1 MKVIFNYAT
10 RQFESMEPTLRD
22 RFALGGRVN
31 YAIGDLVYS
40 DLPGQMGDAKLERA
54 RIRSG
59 AVGKDERFVKRLS
72 KGKSSYWPFKSNNV
86 LITQS
91 DIDNSFLVNNLIKKN
106 KGFLASPESFALE
119 LFGKTKAGKP
129 VNLKGAM
136 RALVIAMDNFKEAEN
151 FRFATDVYKNI
162 DAKKFNY
169 LEMVAKS
176 ITQSKNAKNVAES
189 AAAFLP
195 ENMVTHYPKTLAR
208 GGEKGLFNIGQKIKP
223 ADKKFL
229 IDRIT
234 KLTGEP
240 INLKQLDETLKFA
253 IDSRTAT
260 GRLKGLIKRNAAMN
274 ADIKKLYDDPQIS
287 KLIRGNL
294 NAADKANILKR
305 AVKLIDD
312 DVSIASRRL
321 FQMAQAIAGT
331 RDIPGIKVDEA
342 LGKRIIDTQ
351 RIVGKAGNGY
361 AFSGLVYDH
370 YGKVIDKALGATKGK
385 SFIGYYQSN
394 IAKALDAGLVPDE
407 IFGVTA
413 SARRGMS
420 PYAIFTQALTEDV
433 NSRIKGANL
442 DSLLS
447 KTHKDLQ
454 AIFKGKKYNQLNVAD
469 KKSAN
474 RIVKV
479 FEDAKKAIIKKEG
492 AKMKNVQLAEFD
504 LKNAPSKSIANYK
517 NLDKN
522 LQKAFDNTY
531 KKVGYSMKVPKE
543 FKTQKQLLE
552 SLQKSKGVFKGAAK
566 IGGKVLG
573 PLGVVLGVSAVS
585 TAAKAGESNL
595 FDLASA
601 YLTADP
607 EVATT
612 SRLLRED
619 EKFRQEYM
627 ANLPDITQELP
638 DSDEVAGL
646 KETFPGSNMD
656 YLQAVQDGFQGSF
669 EDFLQLQSIP
679 QSDRPITGKLDLP
692 EMDQTMMAAQGGRV
706 GFAEGTPDPFF
717 VDSMIAAF
725 ENPNVADQ
733 FIKDNQPSVG
743 EMILGEEGDRSLMQ
757 SFNTQFLDP
766 RSYPYYAQKTLRGA
780 ANIPELA
787 VRFPLAAAYIF
798 GKASLATSTADL
810 SKFNMEDLK
819 TAMEILEPKFTN
831 LALEGKLGDVLG
843 LSPEAIQAAE
853 EKRTG
858 PQKTTGDLLQFTGE
872 AVGPATPLFLFKMF
886 PKLSKQIKDLVG
898 TATAADKVNKEIESR
913 MATQG
918 VDQTRRDLLIA
929 TGVGGAVGLL
939 KMLGLDNLF
948 KAAPKAVAKQAPE
961 IITSG
966 GTPKYFFDFV
976 DLIKKKGKNI
986 SEEAGT
992 VAREKVYDYNGYT
1005 LYEKLDTGEI
1015 RIRKD
1020 TEGASTYYIGD
1031 GEYDT
1036 VTGIVKKEEITY
1048 TPKETIINDKGKSV
1062 EVKDTY
1068 DEATLK
1074 PDIDGDEGDFEEG
1087 LESIDDILEL
1097 LAKDGKTY
1105 SKDDLLKMGIDADAL
1120 SSYKP
1125 KKAGGGIMKM
1135 AGDESG
1141 PPPKSGPTPHGLPY
1155 VAKNVR
1161 PIKERK

>member
-1 MKVIFNYAT
+1 MTTYVINPITNELESAQP
-10 RQFESMEPTLRD
+10 RQRVADKFKLEDLLTPGPLRD
-22 RFALGGRVN
+22 ELKGDFDPTQETYEEYLRRINLRKGGRVN

-40 DLPGQMGDAKLERA
+40 DLPAQMGDAKLDRFRKTRDSVA
-54 RIRSG
+54 KS
-59 AVGKDERFVKRLS
+59 ERFVKRLS
-72 KGKSSYWPFKSNNV
+72 KGKSSYWPFKSDSV

-106 KGFLASPESFALE
+106 KGFLASPESFAVE

-129 VNLKGAM
+129 VNLNGAM

-162 DAKKFNY
+162 DARKFNY

-208 GGEKGLFNIGQKIKP
+208 GGEKGLFNIGGKIKP

-240 INLKQLDETLKFA
+240 VNLKQLDETLKFA
-253 IDSRTAT
+253 TDSRTAT

-321 FQMAQAIAGT
+321 FQMAQSIAGT

-351 RIVGKAGNGY
+351 RIIGKAGNGY
-361 AFSGLVYDH
+361 AFSSLVYDH

-454 AIFKGKKYNQLNVAD
+454 SVFKGKKYNQLNAAD

-474 RIVKV
+474 QIVKV
-479 FEDAKKAIIKKEG
+479 FEDAKKDIIKKEG

-522 LQKAFDNTY
+522 LQRAFDDTY
-531 KKVGYSMKVPKE
+531 KKVGYSMKVPEE

-552 SLQKSKGVFKGAAK
+552 SLQKSKGVFKGAVK

-573 PLGVVLGVSAVS
+573 PLGVVLGASAVG
-585 TAAKAGESNL
+585 TAAEAGESNL

-619 EKFRQEYM
+619 EKFKQEYM
-627 ANLPDITQELP
+627 ANLPEIVSDDQILDSFGAMQERENFQDGTPPVIPGNEP
-638 DSDEVAGL
+638 DYSELQVMLDNPNEYN
-646 KETFPGSNMD
+646 TFPKGTFTEELDKAVYGTNEEKTL
-656 YLQAVQDGFQGSF
+656 LQKF
-669 EDFLQLQSIP
+669 
-679 QSDRPITGKLDLP
+679 
-692 EMDQTMMAAQGGRV
+692 
-706 GFAEGTPDPFF
+706 
-717 VDSMIAAF
+717 
-725 ENPNVADQ
+725 
-733 FIKDNQPSVG
+733 NQ
-743 EMILGEEGDRSLMQ
+743 M
-757 SFNTQFLDP
+757 FLDP
-766 RSYPYYAQKTLRGA
+766 RVYPYYAQKIASGA

-787 VRFPLAAAYIF
+787 FRFPAALAYLY
-798 GKASLATSTADL
+798 GQG
-810 SKFNMEDLK
+810 
-819 TAMEILEPKFTN
+819 N
-831 LALEGKLGDVLG
+831 LALASGDLDRIKGKTLVEALEILDPKYTREIKNTKFGDVIGISDKSMNEQDKTEGQKFVGDTFQL
-843 LSPEAIQAAE
+843 AA
-853 EKRTG
+853 
-858 PQKTTGDLLQFTGE
+858 E

-886 PKLSKQIKDLVG
+886 PKLPKQIKDLVG
-898 TATAADKVNKEIESR
+898 TASAADKVNKEIEKN
-913 MATQG
+913 MA
-918 VDQTRRDLLIA
+918 VDQSKRDLILTIGA
-929 TGVGGAVGLL
+929 GGAVAAL
-939 KMLGLDNLF
+939 KFLGLDKLI
-948 KAAPKAVAKQAPE
+948 KAPKATKAVTSAVK
-961 IITSG
+961 SG
-966 GTPKYFFDFV
+966 GTPQYFFDFV
-976 DLIKKKGKNI
+976 DLIKRKGKDV
-986 SEEAGT
+986 SDRQAVVE
-992 VAREKVYDYNGYT
+992 RQKVIEYKDYT
-1005 LYEKLDTGEI
+1005 LTDTDGYI
-1015 RIRKD
+1015 TIRKTD
-1020 TEGASTYYIGD
+1020 EDMGRDEMMEYKPPEG
-1031 GEYDT
+1031 
-1036 VTGIVKKEEITY
+1036 VV
-1048 TPKETIINDKGKSV
+1048 
-1062 EVKDTY
+1062 
-1068 DEATLK
+1068 DEATGKSTEVPAQYEEVTAK
-1074 PDIDGDEGDFEEG
+1074 PDANDPGNFDADQGFDSIEDVLDE
-1087 LESIDDILEL
+1087 LS
-1097 LAKDGKTY
+1097 KDGKKYTV
-1105 SKDDLLKMGIDADAL
+1105 KELEEMGIILGSTIKTEMAE
-1120 SSYKP
+1120 
-1125 KKAGGGIMKM
+1125 GGII
-1135 AGDESG
+1135 AGVKSG
-1141 PPPKSGPTPHGLPY
+1141 PAPKSGPTPHGLPY
-1155 VAKNVR
+1155 LAKNVT